1 LPARR
6 RENKNMRTFI
16 WPAEDGWPYPDSG
29 PEVSDPQ
36 AEVDDDLLSM
46 LAGSKHLLDGLNS
59 VERQVITDH
68 YGLSGHPACSM
79 KQLHNQMGLS
89 RSELRNALGSGLAKL
104 RTQLA

>member
-1 LPARR
+1 
-6 RENKNMRTFI
+6 MRTFI

-79 KQLHNQMGLS
+79 KQLHYQMGLS
-89 RSELRNALGSGLAKL
+89 RSELRDVLGSGLAKL